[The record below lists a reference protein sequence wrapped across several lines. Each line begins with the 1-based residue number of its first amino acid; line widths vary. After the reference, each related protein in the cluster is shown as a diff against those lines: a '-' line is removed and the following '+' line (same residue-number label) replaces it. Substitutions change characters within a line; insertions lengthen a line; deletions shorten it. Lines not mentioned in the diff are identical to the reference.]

1 MNHHVARL
9 LAAERIADLK
19 RRRPPAAPSGAQMPS
34 SPDSTVN
41 ELDSRLRE
49 LKREDGHVFMLEGL
63 RRQFLDTSEQDD
75 DKPSDVSG
83 PSSSYD
89 ARAGLA

>member
-1 MNHHVARL
+1 
-9 LAAERIADLK
+9 
-19 RRRPPAAPSGAQMPS
+19 MPS
-34 SPDSTVN
+34 SRDSTLN

-49 LKREDGHVFMLEGL
+49 LKREDGHVFMLEAF
-63 RRQFLDTSEQDD
+63 RRQFLDAAEQERRQG
-75 DKPSDVSG
+75 VRRFG

>member
-1 MNHHVARL
+1 
-9 LAAERIADLK
+9 
-19 RRRPPAAPSGAQMPS
+19 MPS
-34 SPDSTVN
+34 SREGTLN

-49 LKREDGHVFMLEGL
+49 LKREDGHVFMLQGF
-63 RRQFLDTSEQDD
+63 RRQFLDAAEQERRQT
-75 DKPSDVSG
+75 VRRFG

>member
-1 MNHHVARL
+1 
-9 LAAERIADLK
+9 
-19 RRRPPAAPSGAQMPS
+19 MPS
-34 SPDSTVN
+34 SRNSTVN

-63 RRQFLDTSEQDD
+63 RRQFLDTGEQDD

-89 ARAGLA
+89 AHAGLA

>member
-1 MNHHVARL
+1 
-9 LAAERIADLK
+9 
-19 RRRPPAAPSGAQMPS
+19 MPS
-34 SPDSTVN
+34 SRDSTVD

-49 LKREDGHVFMLEGL
+49 LRREDGHVFMLEGFGREFL
-63 RRQFLDTSEQDD
+63 DAAERERRQG
-75 DKPSDVSG
+75 VRRVG

>member
-1 MNHHVARL
+1 
-9 LAAERIADLK
+9 
-19 RRRPPAAPSGAQMPS
+19 MPS
-34 SPDSTVN
+34 SRNSNLN

-49 LKREDGHVFMLEGL
+49 LKREDGHVLMLEAF
-63 RRQFLDTSEQDD
+63 RRQFLDAAQQERPHSVRRSE
-75 DKPSDVSG
+75 